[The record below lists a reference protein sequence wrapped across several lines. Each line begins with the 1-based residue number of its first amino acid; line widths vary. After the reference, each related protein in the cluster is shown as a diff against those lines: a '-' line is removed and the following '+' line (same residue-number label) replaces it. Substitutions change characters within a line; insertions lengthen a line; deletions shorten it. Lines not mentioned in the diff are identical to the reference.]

1 MSGGRAVWLVGIS
14 VIPIL
19 LAGAASGAP
28 DEAPVASGS
37 TQVGEIVVT
46 ATRREESL
54 DKVPESISAFTGK
67 TLDTLEIKSFA
78 DLARYTPGVSFN
90 QDSHD
95 IFIRGID
102 STAGSSTT
110 GIYIDDTPIQL
121 RNLGLNANNSLPA
134 VFDLSRVEILRGPQ
148 GTLFGAGSE
157 GGTVRYIT
165 NQPSLTSYSGM
176 AHAEL
181 AFTQD
186 GAPSYEGGAAVGG
199 PIVQDQLG
207 FRLSAWARRDGGYVD
222 FVNDETLQPIEK
234 NANRVDTYVLRAAL
248 TWAPTSKLSITPG
261 IDYQV
266 RDQNQQDEYW
276 LSLSNPS
283 TGSYLNATPDRM
295 PDNDHFVLPTLKVE
309 WDAGP
314 AKVISNTSY
323 FDRRERVSGYSGT
336 LYNLSYFQHY
346 LTTDPALSTY
356 GYPSDPQ
363 GAPCANNCQSL
374 YPLLTATGPNIAQDP
389 ALADYVASNTITNA
403 QQNFTQEI
411 RVVSADAASPVQ
423 WTAGFFYSFDRQ
435 QSNEQIFD
443 PQLPQLTEY
452 LWGEDMLTAWG
463 ENLLPGGV
471 DYDND
476 TRAEDQQEA
485 LFADASWAIT
495 RHFKLEVGLRYAWTH
510 FRFINSNDGPQD
522 LLDDGGVPAV
532 ATGSENERPF
542 TPKATFTWQPTA
554 DDLVYATV
562 SKGYRIGG
570 ATPPLPVEACGPGFP
585 DSYGSD
591 HVWNYEVGTKD
602 QFLERSLA
610 IEASAFYIT
619 WSNIQQAFYVPTC
632 GIQFT
637 TNAGSAVSKGVD
649 FQGQWRLT
657 HDLEIDTSFGYTD
670 AKFTSTYSNPAFG
683 ALPIVVAGD
692 ALDPDTGP
700 WTATLGVQYSF
711 QAFDRPAF
719 VRVDDTFDSRR
730 TTPIPNEDPRTAF
743 YDPALKPNP
752 PVNQLSAKAGVT
764 VNRWD
769 LALYANNIAD
779 AHPLL
784 NYQHEDSATL
794 LYEAETLRPRT
805 IGMAASYRF

>member
-1 MSGGRAVWLVGIS
+1 MVAGRTIWLVGIS
-14 VIPIL
+14 LIPIL
-19 LAGAASGAP
+19 LAGATRAAA
-28 DEAPVASGS
+28 DEAPAPQGS

-54 DKVPESISAFTGK
+54 NKVPESISAFTEK
-67 TLDTLEIKSFA
+67 TLQTLEIKTFA
-78 DLARYTPGVSFN
+78 DLAQYTPGVSFN
-90 QDSHD
+90 IDSHD

-121 RNLGLNANNSLPA
+121 RNLGLNANNTLPA

-165 NQPSLTSYSGM
+165 NQPSLTTYSGM

-207 FRLSAWARRDGGYVD
+207 FRVSAWARRDGGYVN
-222 FVNDETLQPIEK
+222 FVDDQTLQPIEK
-234 NANRVDTYVLRAAL
+234 NANWVDTYVLRAAL
-248 TWAPTSKLSITPG
+248 TWAPTARLTITPG

-276 LSLSNPS
+276 LSISDP
-283 TGSYLNATPDRM
+283 GSGTFRNATPDRM
-295 PDNDHFVLPTLKVE
+295 PDNDHFVLPTIRVE

-314 AKVISNTSY
+314 VKVISDTAY

-336 LYNLSYFQHY
+336 LYNLSYFQHP
-346 LTTDPALSTY
+346 LPD
-356 GYPSDPQ
+356 GSDFQ
-363 GAPCANNCQSL
+363 GNSCANNCSSL

-389 ALADYVASNTITNA
+389 FLANYTASTTITNA

-411 RVVSADAASPVQ
+411 RVVSANAASPLQ

-443 PQLPQLTEY
+443 PQLPALTQD

-471 DYDND
+471 DYDNN

-485 LFADASWAIT
+485 LFADATWAIT

-522 LLDDGGVPAV
+522 LLDDGGVPAI

-542 TPKATFTWQPTA
+542 TPKATFTWQPSA

-570 ATPPLPVEACGPGFP
+570 ATPPLPIVACDGQFP
-585 DSYGSD
+585 DSYSSD
-591 HVWNYEVGTKD
+591 SVWNYEVGTKD
-602 QFLERSLA
+602 QFLNRSLA
-610 IEASAFYIT
+610 VEASAFYIS
-619 WSNIQQAFYVPTC
+619 WSNIQQAFYVPYC

-637 TNAGSAVSKGVD
+637 TNAGNAVSKGVD
-649 FQGQWRLT
+649 FQSQWRIT
-657 HDLEIDTSFGYTD
+657 RSLEIDTSFGYTD
-670 AKFTSTYSNPAFG
+670 AKFTSTYVNAAIGTQP
-683 ALPIVVAGD
+683 LVVAGD
-692 ALDPDTGP
+692 ALDADSGP
-700 WTATLGVQYSF
+700 WTATLGLQYSF
-711 QAFDRPAF
+711 QAFARPAF
-719 VRVDDTFDSRR
+719 VRVDDTFASRR
-730 TTPIPNEDPRTAF
+730 TTPIPNEDSRTAF
-743 YDPALKPNP
+743 YDQALKPNP

-764 VNRWD
+764 MNRWD
-769 LALYANNIAD
+769 FAVFANNIAD

-794 LYEAETLRPRT
+794 LYEGETLRPRT